1 MYILL
6 GVIQSA
12 RFLINYNNLA
22 RFTNTNELL
31 HIPVKWGRV
40 TLEAIFFSCY
50 PNLKQGTKS
59 WAFLMKRI

>member
-12 RFLINYNNLA
+12 HFLINYINLV

-31 HIPVKWGRV
+31 YIPVK
-40 TLEAIFFSCY
+40 
-50 PNLKQGTKS
+50 
-59 WAFLMKRI
+59 